1 MHSLEHLNY
10 FFLHS
15 FEFNAILDIIPSLKT
30 MVTCFQSILKY
41 LNTFQPL
48 DYQGRF

>member
-1 MHSLEHLNY
+1 MHSLKHLNY
-10 FFLHS
+10 FFT
-15 FEFNAILDIIPSLKT
+15 FEFSAILDSIPSLKT